1 MTGAPIDNPYAAPT
15 DQLQHASAA
24 GEGEGTRALYSP
36 RQMLAGALFGSLL
49 VGVLML
55 WLNYRAMATP
65 RLARLTFVFG
75 FPVALLWMALG
86 FLPVRAGDLNFVVAL
101 QFYGFCN
108 PIQGPA
114 VYRRYGAGRER
125 ASNWMV
131 AALVAISALL
141 TGLIQVAIGAG
152 RFGL

>member
-15 DQLQHASAA
+15 DQLQHASPAAA
-24 GEGEGTRALYSP
+24 GEGTKALYSP
-36 RQMLAGALFGSLL
+36 RLAGALFGSLL

-55 WLNYRAMATP
+55 WLNYRAMARP
-65 RLARLTFVFG
+65 RLALLTSVVG
-75 FPVALLWMALG
+75 FPVALLWIALG
-86 FLPVRAGDLNFVVAL
+86 FLPVRAGDLNIVVAL

-108 PIQGPA
+108 PIQGPE

-125 ASNWMV
+125 ASNVMV
-131 AALVAISALL
+131 VALVVMSALL
-141 TGLIQVAIGAG
+141 TGLIQVVIGAR